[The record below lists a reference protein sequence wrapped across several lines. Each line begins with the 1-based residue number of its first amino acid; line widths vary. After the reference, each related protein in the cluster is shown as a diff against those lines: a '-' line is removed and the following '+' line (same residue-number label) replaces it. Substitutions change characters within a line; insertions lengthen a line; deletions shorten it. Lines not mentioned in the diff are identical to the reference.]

1 MAVLKGQMQPVKNG
15 RLGTGDI
22 VFIKAEVV
30 ANTGPDQ
37 KAILIYTRTGKYARG
52 PEWAHRDTLWK
63 YVITDTLHQEVERRN
78 GAERRQTE
86 GGDPTIGRRVASYA
100 YPDRRKSWPC

>member
-15 RLGTGDI
+15 HLGTGDI

-78 GAERRQTE
+78 GAERRQDFNRAWT
-86 GGDPTIGRRVASYA
+86 TFQARRVNTQE
-100 YPDRRKSWPC
+100 RRKSWPR

>member
-1 MAVLKGQMQPVKNG
+1 MAALKGHMQPVKNG

-78 GAERRQTE
+78 GAERRQDFNRAWT
-86 GGDPTIGRRVASYA
+86 TFQARRVNTQE
-100 YPDRRKSWPC
+100 RRKSWPR

>member
-1 MAVLKGQMQPVKNG
+1 MAVLKGQIQPVKNG

-78 GAERRQTE
+78 GAERRQDFNRAWT
-86 GGDPTIGRRVASYA
+86 TFQARRVNTQE
-100 YPDRRKSWPC
+100 RRKSWPR